1 MATTSDLHKGMLIR
15 YNGAIYRVID
25 YQHISPGNWRA
36 MVRLRLKNFKTG
48 NIMEDRVRAGEDIDV
63 VPTETRSA
71 QFMYK
76 AVDPNG
82 KTPVSYHFMDNTSFE
97 QIELSEEAIGERM
110 QFVRENENVDLLVID
125 DNTVLDVEPPNFVTL
140 KVTAAD
146 VAVRGDTSTNL
157 QKNVTL
163 ETGAI
168 IQVPAFIKEGDLLRV
183 DTRTGIYVER
193 AKS

>member
-1 MATTSDLHKGMLIR
+1 MATTSDLRKGMLIR
-15 YNGAIYRVID
+15 YNGAIHRVVD

-36 MVRLRLKNFKTG
+36 FVRMRLKNFQTG
-48 NIMEDRVRAGEDIDV
+48 RIIEDRVRAGSDIDD

-76 AVDPNG
+76 GDG
-82 KTPVSYHFMDNTSFE
+82 SYHFMDNESFD
-97 QIELSEEAIGERM
+97 QIALPEESVGDSM
-110 QFVRENENVDLLVID
+110 QFIRENENVDLLVID
-125 DNTVLDVEPPNFVTL
+125 GNTVLDVEPPTFVTL

-146 VAVRGDTSTNL
+146 VAVRGDTTTNL

-168 IQVPAFIKEGDLLRV
+168 IQAPAFIKEGDLLRI
-183 DTRTGIYVER
+183 DTRSGEYVER
-193 AKS
+193 AKQ